1 MSTGLSV
8 GLWQGAPRYEAHS
21 TWRPEFAVAAV
32 VAIFIIAAGFGL
44 GVAELVAKVSG
55 TGSLSDGASGGMSA
69 RAAISYTLVWQ
80 IGLQAGIVIL
90 TLIAARL
97 FGGNWRST
105 LALLPVRG
113 GWKTYAGGFGVL
125 VGVVMAYS
133 LFSYLMAPDSMLS
146 DLGPFIG
153 MVRSELVVMLAI
165 VAVIGAPLSEE
176 LLFRGFLL
184 SALAKTRL
192 GFMWAA
198 IITTAAWSALH
209 FNYSLLGLGAVFVT
223 GLTLSW
229 LLWRTGSLWV
239 PIFCH
244 ALYNGLVLCVVVAVA
259 NSPAVAG

>member
-1 MSTGLSV
+1 MSTSLNA
-8 GLWQGAPRYEAHS
+8 GLWHGAPLYEARS
-21 TWRPEFAVAAV
+21 GWRPEFAVAAV
-32 VAIFIIAAGFGL
+32 VVIFILAAGFGL
-44 GVAELVAKVSG
+44 GMAELISKLAG
-55 TGSLSDGASGGMSA
+55 TGSLSDGAQGGLTT
-69 RAAISYTLVWQ
+69 RAAITYTLIWQ

-97 FGGNWRST
+97 FGGSWQST
-105 LALLPVRG
+105 LALLPARG
-113 GWKTYAGGFGVL
+113 GWTTYAGGFGVL
-125 VGVVMAYS
+125 VAVVMAYS
-133 LFSYLMAPDSMLS
+133 VFSYLMAPDSMLS

-153 MVRSELVVMLAI
+153 MVRSDLVALLAL
-165 VAVIGAPLSEE
+165 VAVVGAPLSEE

-192 GFMWAA
+192 GFFWGAL
-198 IITTAAWSALH
+198 ITTAAWAALH

-259 NSPAVAG
+259 NSPAVT